1 MLWPNLLKFLDAPIA
16 PAANQIYKNM
26 IAYENNH
33 IVSKTIKKSLNGMS
47 HRLFWFYLDQ
57 RI

>member
-33 IVSKTIKKSLNGMS
+33 IVQSLNGMS